1 MMQQKETQMSPPSA
15 WTIQAVLSIAAGTL
29 NRMEAEGTLSTDE
42 TELMSALREDGADV
56 DTLLLRL
63 ARAQDEATRNNEAV
77 NARMDALRVRASRF
91 HRQREEYRGAIYG
104 IFDVLGVTKWKHA
117 EFSVSL
123 SEGKPGVVITDEAA
137 LPDEFVRISR
147 SPDKSALAEALRSGQ
162 VIPGAEMRNSLPTLT
177 IRTK

>member
-1 MMQQKETQMSPPSA
+1 MSAPSA
-15 WTIQAVLSIAAGTL
+15 WTIQQVLSIAAGTL

-42 TELMSALREDGADV
+42 AELMAALREDGADV

-63 ARAQDEATRNNEAV
+63 ARAQDEASKNAEAIGE
-77 NARMDALRVRASRF
+77 RMDALANRRERF
-91 HRQREEYRGAIYG
+91 KRQREEYRGALYG
-104 IFDVLGVTKWKHA
+104 ILDVLGVTKWKHA

-137 LPDEFVRISR
+137 LSEEFVRISR
-147 SPDKSALAEALRSGQ
+147 VPNKTAIANALHVGRI
-162 VIPGAEMRNSLPTLT
+162 IPGAELRNILPTLT